1 MRKIKYIILI
11 FIIFTGIGICA
22 YAENITDLQ
31 NQSTELTEQIDE
43 TNNQLK
49 AVQDK
54 LSDAMKQLQ
63 EIDDQIASSQNDLNN
78 INIQVDDLMK
88 QISENEEK
96 LKNTQQEYQ
105 NLQNLLDK
113 RVEALYETPRL
124 KYLEIILTSDSL
136 TNMLSNYYNITELIE
151 YDKELLNKTKLQ
163 KEEIETTKKILAEKK
178 QQIVTDKQTQQKKNQ
193 VLSNTR
199 KTREY
204 YMSKLSEEERSL
216 QSQIDEYNKQVSDI
230 ETEIKLLAANSIS
243 GNYIGGTFTWPVP
256 GFTTLTSLYGMR
268 VHPITGAYKLHT
280 GIDIGAPRGS
290 TFVAAANGI
299 VSKATFNTAYG
310 NMVIIDHGG
319 GVQTLY
325 AHGDE
330 ILVQLG
336 QAVSSGTPIL
346 KVGSTGYS
354 TGPHAHFEIRING
367 ETVNP
372 LTFFTESKDE
382 EENN

>member
-22 YAENITDLQ
+22 YAENITDIQ
-31 NQSTELTEQIDE
+31 SQSTELTEQIDE

>member
-31 NQSTELTEQIDE
+31 SQSTELTEQIDE

>member
-31 NQSTELTEQIDE
+31 SQSTELTEQIDE

-96 LKNTQQEYQ
+96 LKNTRQEYQ

-163 KEEIETTKKILAEKK
+163 KKEIETTKKILAEKK

-354 TGPHAHFEIRING
+354 TGPHAHFEVRING

>member
-31 NQSTELTEQIDE
+31 SQSTELTEQIDE

-63 EIDDQIASSQNDLNN
+63 EIDDQIATSQNDLNN

>member
-31 NQSTELTEQIDE
+31 SQSTELTEQIDE

-256 GFTTLTSLYGMR
+256 GFTT
-268 VHPITGAYKLHT
+268 
-280 GIDIGAPRGS
+280 
-290 TFVAAANGI
+290 
-299 VSKATFNTAYG
+299 
-310 NMVIIDHGG
+310 
-319 GVQTLY
+319 
-325 AHGDE
+325 
-330 ILVQLG
+330 
-336 QAVSSGTPIL
+336 SSI
-346 KVGSTGYS
+346 SW
-354 TGPHAHFEIRING
+354 
-367 ETVNP
+367 
-372 LTFFTESKDE
+372 
-382 EENN
+382 